1 MNRKSNKRIIFYVL
15 IAALVVFMV
24 LSVLKPF
31 SKQSYDSFGDLVK
44 DIEAGR
50 ISSFVVNDNGKCEVK
65 LPLFDESGKPVTNDK
80 GEHKTETK
88 TYTFTSVG
96 YSFFMEHYGQI
107 LNEQYQNG
115 QIKELDFTPPSGA
128 SVWLSYIPYILLF
141 ALIIFTVVLF
151 MRSSGKGGALG
162 NFGKAKTKLGSDEKK
177 KVLFKDVAGAD
188 EEKEELK
195 EVVDF
200 LRDPR
205 KYTRLGAKI
214 PHGVLLVGP
223 PGTGKTLLAKAV
235 AGEAGVP
242 FFSISGSDFV
252 EMYVGVGASRVRDLF
267 DNAKKYPA
275 SIVFIDEIDAVGRH
289 RGAGLGGGHDER
301 EQTLNQLLV
310 EMDGFGSGS
319 AVIVIAATNRPDILD
334 PALLRPGRFDRQITV
349 GYPDIK
355 GRLEILKIHA
365 QGKPFEN
372 DVLLE
377 KVAKTTVGFTGADL
391 ANLLNEAALLAA
403 RRGKHLIGEQEL
415 EDASIKVIVGT
426 EKRSRVV
433 KDKEKKLTAYHEGGH
448 AILTKLL
455 QPDNQVH
462 QISVIPTGRAGG
474 YTIHRPNEDR
484 SYGSKKEMQNEI
496 VVLLG
501 GRMAEKLVLDDVST
515 GASNDIQRA
524 TSIAR
529 NMVTRYGFSD
539 LLGPVVYG
547 SEHGSDE
554 VFLGRD
560 FNNQKNYSDS
570 TATVI
575 DEEIKRIVCE
585 AYDTAEKLLKENMS
599 KLHFIAEFLFKNEI
613 MDEYQFEAVMNGD
626 VSTVAELEEMSEERK
641 KRSKEENE
649 AKAKKDEE
657 ARQKREEEERRLR
670 AMNGGQTPLYRTP
683 DQDNRDNGQN
693 GPLGQ

>member
-1 MNRKSNKRIIFYVL
+1 MNRRNNKRIIFYIILAVFL
-15 IAALVVFMV
+15 IAIAASTIAPLRAQRYTYDDFRKDVFAGN
-24 LSVLKPF
+24 L
-31 SKQSYDSFGDLVK
+31 
-44 DIEAGR
+44 IEVN
-50 ISSFVVNDNGKCEVK
+50 ISANGKA
-65 LPLFDESGKPVTNDK
+65 TI
-80 GEHKTETK
+80 KTAQGVTK
-88 TYTFTSVG
+88 TFTFSDI
-96 YSFFMEHYGQI
+96 S
-107 LNEQYQNG
+107 YQ
-115 QIKELDFTPPSGA
+115 DFREYCRPVLEDQFKAGTLQKYDIQPPSNTA
-128 SVWLSYIPYILLF
+128 AWVSYIPYILLVGM
-141 ALIIFTVVLF
+141 LILTIVVF
-151 MRSSGKGGALG
+151 IKMSGGRGGALN
-162 NFGKAKTKLGSDEKK
+162 NFGKARTKLGIDEKK
-177 KVLFKDVAGAD
+177 KVLFRDVAGAD

-195 EVVDF
+195 EIVDF
-200 LRDPR
+200 LKEPG

-267 DNAKKYPA
+267 ENAKKFPA

-319 AVIVIAATNRPDILD
+319 AVIVMAATNRPDILD

-355 GRLEILKIHA
+355 GRLDILKIHA
-365 QGKPFEN
+365 QGKPFE
-372 DVLLE
+372 DEVSLE

-433 KDKEKKLTAYHEGGH
+433 KEKEKKLTAYHEAGH

-462 QISVIPTGRAGG
+462 QISVIPTGGAGG

-484 SYGSKKEMQNEI
+484 SYGSRNDMKSEI

-501 GRMAEKLVLDDVST
+501 GRMAEKLVLEDIST

-529 NMVTRYGFSD
+529 SMVTRYGMSER
-539 LLGPVVYG
+539 LGPLVYG
-547 SEHGSDE
+547 SEHNSDE

-560 FNNQKNYSDS
+560 FNSQKNYSEA
-570 TATVI
+570 TASII
-575 DEEIKRIVCE
+575 DEEIKLIVCE
-585 AYDTAEKLLKENMS
+585 AYDTAERLLTENMS
-599 KLHFIAEFLFKNEI
+599 KLHFIASFLFKNEV
-613 MDEYQFEAVMNGD
+613 MDEYQFEAVMNGEAD
-626 VSTVAELEEMSEERK
+626 TVEALEALSEERK
-641 KRSKEENE
+641 RRSKEENE
-649 AKAKKDEE
+649 MQAKRNAE
-657 ARQKREEEERRLR
+657 REQQRLEEERRRINELHGIITPPFKSPYD
-670 AMNGGQTPLYRTP
+670 NGG
-683 DQDNRDNGQN
+683 DNGN
-693 GPLGQ
+693 GGGSNGNGNK

>member
-1 MNRKSNKRIIFYVL
+1 MNRRNNKRIIFYVL
-15 IAALVVFMV
+15 LAVFLIAIAT
-24 LSVLKPF
+24 SYIAPLKA
-31 SKQSYDSFGDLVK
+31 QRYSYDDLRKDVATGNLTEVTITEGGKATVK
-44 DIEAGR
+44 TAQGVTKSLKF
-50 ISSFVVNDNGKCEVK
+50 SSMSYQDFYDYCR
-65 LPLFDESGKPVTNDK
+65 PLLE
-80 GEHKTETK
+80 
-88 TYTFTSVG
+88 
-96 YSFFMEHYGQI
+96 
-107 LNEQYQNG
+107 EQYKAG
-115 QIKELDFTPPSGA
+115 TLLKYELEQPSNTA
-128 SVWLSYIPYILLF
+128 AWVSYLPYILLVGM
-141 ALIIFTVVLF
+141 LILTIVVF
-151 MRSSGKGGALG
+151 VKMSGGRGGALN
-162 NFGKAKTKLGSDEKK
+162 NFGKARTKLGSDEKK
-177 KVLFKDVAGAD
+177 KVLFRDVAGAD

-195 EVVDF
+195 EIVDF
-200 LRDPR
+200 LKDPG

-267 DNAKKYPA
+267 ENAKKFPA

-319 AVIVIAATNRPDILD
+319 AVIVMAATNRPDILD

-355 GRLEILKIHA
+355 GRLDILKIHA
-365 QGKPFEN
+365 QGKPFE
-372 DVLLE
+372 DEVSLE

-433 KDKEKKLTAYHEGGH
+433 KEKEKKLTAYHEAGH

-462 QISVIPTGRAGG
+462 QISVIPTGGAGG

-484 SYGSKKEMQNEI
+484 SYGSRNDMKSEI

-501 GRMAEKLVLDDVST
+501 GRMAEKLVLEDIST

-529 NMVTRYGFSD
+529 SMVTRYGMSD
-539 LLGPVVYG
+539 RLGPLVYG
-547 SEHGSDE
+547 SEHNSDE

-560 FNNQKNYSDS
+560 FNSQKNYSET
-570 TATVI
+570 TASII

-585 AYDTAEKLLKENMS
+585 AYDTAERLLTENMA
-599 KLHFIAEFLFKNEI
+599 KLHFIAEFLFKNEV
-613 MDEYQFEAVMNGD
+613 MDEYQFEAVMNGEAD
-626 VSTVAELEEMSEERK
+626 TVEALEALSEERK
-641 KRSKEENE
+641 RRSKEENDQ
-649 AKAKKDEE
+649 KAKRD
-657 ARQKREEEERRLR
+657 AEERERQLEAER
-670 AMNGGQTPLYRTP
+670 RRINELHGIITPPFGNPYDKGNDGDGNNKT
-683 DQDNRDNGQN
+683 
-693 GPLGQ
+693 

>member
-1 MNRKSNKRIIFYVL
+1 MKTRNTKKVIFYVL
-15 IAALVVFMV
+15 AVVLIIMLAF
-24 LSVLKPF
+24 SIFRPF
-31 SKQSYDSFGDLVK
+31 GEKTYANVGELINDVK
-44 DIEAGR
+44 AGVIEEFS
-50 ISSFVVNDNGKCEVK
+50 IN
-65 LPLFDESGKPVTNDK
+65 ESGKCTVKLKATDGTK
-80 GEHKTETK
+80 AVTK
-88 TYTFTSVG
+88 TYTFTSLG
-96 YSFFMEHYGQI
+96 YNYFEKAECLEALEAQRLSGS
-107 LNEQYQNG
+107 L
-115 QIKELDFTPPSGA
+115 KVLDFTPPSRA
-128 SVWLSYIPYILLF
+128 TMLVQYIPYILLF
-141 ALIIFTVVLF
+141 GLIIFTVIAF
-151 MRSSGKGGALG
+151 MRTSGKGGALG
-162 NFGKAKTKLGSDEKK
+162 NFGKARTKIGSDEKK
-177 KVLFKDVAGAD
+177 KVLFRDVAGAD

-195 EVVDF
+195 EIVDF
-200 LRDPR
+200 LRDPGR
-205 KYTRLGAKI
+205 YTKLGAKI

-267 DNAKKYPA
+267 DSAKKHPA

-355 GRLEILKIHA
+355 GRLEILKIHSR
-365 QGKPFEN
+365 GKPFEN
-372 DVLLE
+372 DVSLE

-433 KDKEKKLTAYHEGGH
+433 KEKEKKLTAYHEAGH
-448 AILTKLL
+448 AVLTKLL

-462 QISVIPTGRAGG
+462 QISVIPTGGAGG
-474 YTIHRPNEDR
+474 YTIHRPSEDR
-484 SYGSKKEMQNEI
+484 SYGSRNDMKNDI

-501 GRMAEKLVLDDVST
+501 GRMAEKLVLEDIST

-529 NMVTRYGFSD
+529 SMVTRYGFSD

-547 SEHGSDE
+547 GQHSSDE

-560 FNNQKNYSDS
+560 FNSQKDYSET
-570 TATVI
+570 TAALI
-575 DEEIKRIVCE
+575 DQEIKRIVCE
-585 AYDTAEKLLKENMS
+585 AYDLAEKLLSENMD
-599 KLHFIAEFLFKNEI
+599 KLHFIAEYLFKNEI
-613 MDEYQFEAVMNGD
+613 MDEYQFEAVMNGEAT
-626 VSTVAELEEMSEERK
+626 TVAELEELSEQRK
-641 KRSKEENE
+641 QRSKEENE
-649 AKAKKDEE
+649 AKARKDAEE
-657 ARQKREEEERRLR
+657 ALRREAEQKRLR
-670 AMNGGQTPLYRTP
+670 EIMGENNLYRTP
-683 DQDNRDNGQN
+683 DDKNGSN
-693 GPLGQ
+693 S

>member
-1 MNRKSNKRIIFYVL
+1 MKNKNVKRIIFYVL
-15 IAALVVFMV
+15 VAIFIAFIMFNV
-24 LSVLKPF
+24 LNPLRAS
-31 SKQSYDSFGDLVK
+31 SYGKLSDLIK
-44 DIEAGR
+44 DINDEK
-50 ISSFVVNDNGKCEVK
+50 ITSFVVNENGKCEVK
-65 LPLFDESGKPVTNDK
+65 VKVFNTDGTPAIDDDGKQ
-80 GEHKTETK
+80 KTETK
-88 TYTFTSVG
+88 TYTFTNLG
-96 YSFFMEHYGQI
+96 YSYFINNYGDKLQELSEKNGMV
-107 LNEQYQNG
+107 LNFEAA
-115 QIKELDFTPPSGA
+115 SGI

-141 ALIIFTVVLF
+141 GLIIFTVVVFL
-151 MRSSGKGGALG
+151 RTSGKGGALG
-162 NFGKAKTKLGSDEKK
+162 NFGKARTKTGTDEKK
-177 KVLFKDVAGAD
+177 KVLFRDVAGAD

-205 KYTRLGAKI
+205 KYSRLGAKI

-267 DNAKKYPA
+267 DNAKKHPA

-310 EMDGFGSGS
+310 EMDGFGSGN

-355 GRLEILKIHA
+355 GRLDILKIHA

-372 DVLLE
+372 DVSLE

-433 KDKEKKLTAYHEGGH
+433 KEKEKKLTAYHEAGH
-448 AILTKLL
+448 AVLTKLL
-455 QPDNQVH
+455 QPENQVH
-462 QISVIPTGRAGG
+462 QISVIPTGGAGG
-474 YTIHRPNEDR
+474 YTIHRPNEDK
-484 SYGSKKEMQNEI
+484 SYGSKNDMLNEI
-496 VVLLG
+496 TVLLG
-501 GRMAEKLVLDDVST
+501 GRMAEKLVIGDVST

-529 NMVTRYGFSD
+529 SMVTRYGFSD

-547 SEHGSDE
+547 GEHSSDE

-560 FNNQKNYSDS
+560 FNTQKDYSDQ
-570 TATVI
+570 TAALI
-575 DEEIKRIVCE
+575 DKEIKRIVCE
-585 AYDTAEKLLKENMS
+585 AYDLAEKLLKENMD
-599 KLHFIAEFLFKNEI
+599 KLNFIAGFLFKNEV
-613 MDEYQFEAVMNGD
+613 MDEYQFEAVMNGEAG
-626 VSTVAELEEMSEERK
+626 SIEELEALSEERK
-641 KRSKEENE
+641 ERSKRENAE
-649 AKAKKDEE
+649 KARKDEE
-657 ARQKREEEERRLR
+657 ERIKREEEQRRL
-670 AMNGGQTPLYRTP
+670 NGMYGNNQPPMYRTP
-683 DQDNRDNGQN
+683 NDDNNN
-693 GPLGQ
+693 KN

>member
-1 MNRKSNKRIIFYVL
+1 MNRKNNKRVIFYVILAVFL
-15 IAALVVFMV
+15 IAIAASAIAPLRAQRYTYEQLCDDIVSNNVVSINVTEGGKATVKTAQGVTKTFKFTNM
-24 LSVLKPF
+24 
-31 SKQSYDSFGDLVK
+31 SYQDFYDYYRPIL
-44 DIEAGR
+44 
-50 ISSFVVNDNGKCEVK
+50 EVK
-65 LPLFDESGKPVTNDK
+65 RLA
-80 GEHKTETK
+80 GELE
-88 TYTFTSVG
+88 YN
-96 YSFFMEHYGQI
+96 
-107 LNEQYQNG
+107 LEQ
-115 QIKELDFTPPSGA
+115 PSGTA
-128 SVWLSYIPYILLF
+128 AWVSYIPYILLIGI
-141 ALIIFTVVLF
+141 LVFTIVAF
-151 MRSSGKGGALG
+151 IKMSGGRGGALN
-162 NFGKAKTKLGSDEKK
+162 NFGKARTKLGIDEKK
-177 KVLFKDVAGAD
+177 KVLFRDVAGAD

-195 EVVDF
+195 EIVDF
-200 LRDPR
+200 LKEPG

-267 DNAKKYPA
+267 ENAKKYPA

-310 EMDGFGSGS
+310 EMDGFGSGN
-319 AVIVIAATNRPDILD
+319 AVIVMAATNRPDILD

-365 QGKPFEN
+365 QGKPFE
-372 DVLLE
+372 DEVSLE
-377 KVAKTTVGFTGADL
+377 KVARTTVGFTGADL

-433 KDKEKKLTAYHEGGH
+433 KEKEKKLTAYHEAGH

-462 QISVIPTGRAGG
+462 QISVIPTGGAGG

-484 SYGSKKEMQNEI
+484 SYGSRNDMKNEI

-501 GRMAEKLVLDDVST
+501 GRMAEKLVLEDIST

-529 NMVTRYGFSD
+529 SMVTRYGMSD
-539 LLGPVVYG
+539 RLGPLVYG
-547 SEHGSDE
+547 SEHNSDE

-560 FNNQKNYSDS
+560 FNSQKNYSEN
-570 TATVI
+570 TASII

-585 AYDTAEKLLKENMS
+585 AYDTAERLLTENMS
-599 KLHFIAEFLFKNEI
+599 KLHFIASFLFKNEV
-613 MDEYQFEAVMNGD
+613 MDEYQFEAVMSGEAD
-626 VSTVAELEEMSEERK
+626 TIEALETLSEQRK
-641 KRSKEENE
+641 QRSKEENE
-649 AKAKKDEE
+649 MKAKRDAEE
-657 ARQKREEEERRLR
+657 KERQLEAERRRINELHGIITPPFR
-670 AMNGGQTPLYRTP
+670 SPYDNNG
-683 DQDNRDNGQN
+683 NGNDGSGNNN
-693 GPLGQ
+693 GNPG

>member
-1 MNRKSNKRIIFYVL
+1 MKTRNTKKIIFYVL
-15 IAALVVFMV
+15 AVILIVMLAFSIFRPFGEEAYG
-24 LSVLKPF
+24 SVGELINDVKAGLDSTEPVIKEF
-31 SKQSYDSFGDLVK
+31 S
-44 DIEAGR
+44 I
-50 ISSFVVNDNGKCEVK
+50 N
-65 LPLFDESGKPVTNDK
+65 ESGKCTVKLVKNGKDV
-80 GEHKTETK
+80 TK
-88 TYTFTSVG
+88 TYNFTSLG
-96 YSFFMEHYGQI
+96 YNYFEKAGC
-107 LNEQYQNG
+107 LEALEQQRLDG
-115 QIKELDFTPPSGA
+115 KITSLDFTPPSRA
-128 SVWLSYIPYILLF
+128 TMLMQYIPYILLF
-141 ALIIFTVVLF
+141 GLIIFTVIAF
-151 MRSSGKGGALG
+151 MRTSGKGGALG
-162 NFGKAKTKLGSDEKK
+162 NFGKARTKIGSDEKK
-177 KVLFKDVAGAD
+177 KVLFRDVAGAD

-195 EVVDF
+195 EIVDF
-200 LRDPR
+200 LREPGR
-205 KYTRLGAKI
+205 YTKLGAKI

-267 DNAKKYPA
+267 DNAKKHPA

-355 GRLEILKIHA
+355 GRLEILKIHSR
-365 QGKPFEN
+365 GKPFEN
-372 DVLLE
+372 DVSLE

-433 KDKEKKLTAYHEGGH
+433 KDKEKKLTAYHEAGH

-455 QPDNQVH
+455 QPENQVH
-462 QISVIPTGRAGG
+462 QISVIPTGGAGG
-474 YTIHRPNEDR
+474 YTIHRPSEDR
-484 SYGSKKEMQNEI
+484 SYGSRNDMKNDF

-501 GRMAEKLVLDDVST
+501 GRMAEKLVLEDIST

-529 NMVTRYGFSD
+529 SMVTRYGFSD
-539 LLGPVVYG
+539 ILGPVVYG
-547 SEHGSDE
+547 GQHSSDE

-560 FNNQKNYSDS
+560 FNSQKDYSEN
-570 TATVI
+570 TAAII
-575 DEEIKRIVCE
+575 DQEIKRIVCE
-585 AYDTAEKLLKENMS
+585 AYDLAEKLLSENMD
-599 KLHFIAEFLFKNEI
+599 KLHFIAEYLFKNEI
-613 MDEYQFEAVMNGD
+613 MDEYQFEAVMSGEAT
-626 VSTVAELEEMSEERK
+626 TVAELEELSEQRK
-641 KRSKEENE
+641 QRSKEENE
-649 AKAKKDEE
+649 AKARRDAEDALRRE
-657 ARQKREEEERRLR
+657 AEQKRLR
-670 AMNGGQTPLYRTP
+670 ELTGENLYRTP
-683 DQDNRDNGQN
+683 DDKDGNRG
-693 GPLGQ
+693 L

>member
-1 MNRKSNKRIIFYVL
+1 MKRKSNKRIIFYIVAVAL
-15 IAALVVFMV
+15 IALLVMNV
-24 LSVLKPF
+24 LN
-31 SKQSYDSFGDLVK
+31 SFTGQNYETLGELIADVK
-44 DIEAGR
+44 TEGKLTY
-50 ISSFVVNDNGKCEVK
+50 FTMNENGKVTTKFLDENGKEV
-65 LPLFDESGKPVTNDK
+65 
-80 GEHKTETK
+80 TK
-88 TYTFTSVG
+88 TYEMTSIGYDTFKEAGCIESLG
-96 YSFFMEHYGQI
+96 MQSE
-107 LNEQYQNG
+107 NG
-115 QIKELDFTPPSGA
+115 TLKTFDCKPATGM
-128 SVWLSYIPYILLF
+128 SVWLQYIPYLLLF
-141 ALIIFTVVLF
+141 GLIIFTVIAF
-151 MRSSGKGGALG
+151 MRTSGKGGALN
-162 NFGKAKTKLGSDEKK
+162 NFGKARTKNGADEKK
-177 KVLFKDVAGAD
+177 KVLFRDVAGAD

-195 EVVDF
+195 EIVDF
-200 LRDPR
+200 LKEPG

-267 DNAKKYPA
+267 ENAKKHPA
-275 SIVFIDEIDAVGRH
+275 SIIFIDEIDAVGRH

-334 PALLRPGRFDRQITV
+334 PALLRPGRFDRQVTV

-355 GRLEILKIHA
+355 GRLEILKIHSR
-365 QGKPFEN
+365 GKPFEN
-372 DVLLE
+372 EVSLE

-403 RRGKHLIGEQEL
+403 RRGKHLIGEKEL

-433 KDKEKKLTAYHEGGH
+433 KDKEKKLTAYHEAGH

-462 QISVIPTGRAGG
+462 QISVIPTGGAGG

-484 SYGSKKEMQNEI
+484 SYGSRNDMKNDI

-501 GRMAEKLVLDDVST
+501 GRMAEKLVLEDIST

-529 NMVTRYGFSD
+529 SMVTRYGFSD
-539 LLGPVVYG
+539 ILGPVVYG
-547 SEHGSDE
+547 SEHGNDE

-560 FNNQKNYSDS
+560 FNNQKNYSEN
-570 TATVI
+570 TAAII
-575 DEEIKRIVCE
+575 DQEIKRIVCE
-585 AYDTAEKLLKENMS
+585 SYDLAEKLLTENMD
-599 KLHFIAEFLFKNEI
+599 KLHFIAEYLFKNEI
-613 MDEYQFEAVMNGD
+613 MDEYQFEAVMSGEATS
-626 VSTVAELEEMSEERK
+626 VPQLEELSESRK
-641 KRSKEENE
+641 QRSIEQNE
-649 AKAKKDEE
+649 AKAKKDAEE
-657 ARQKREEEERRLR
+657 VLRKEAEEKRIKEVSG
-670 AMNGGQTPLYRTP
+670 ANLYRTP
-683 DQDNRDNGQN
+683 DDQN
-693 GPLGQ
+693 K

>member
-1 MNRKSNKRIIFYVL
+1 MNRRNSKRMIFYVVITVL
-15 IAALVVFMV
+15 ILVMAVAV
-24 LSVLKPF
+24 LNPF
-31 SKQSYDSFGDLVK
+31 SGQEYSNFGELINDIKAGNITELVINDSGKCTVK
-44 DIEAGR
+44 NTAGETK
-50 ISSFVVNDNGKCEVK
+50 IYKFTNIGYNFFQNHYGELLQEQYDNG
-65 LPLFDESGKPVTNDK
+65 
-80 GEHKTETK
+80 
-88 TYTFTSVG
+88 
-96 YSFFMEHYGQI
+96 I
-107 LNEQYQNG
+107 
-115 QIKELDFTPPSGA
+115 IKVLDFTPPSSA
-128 SVWLSYIPYILLF
+128 TMWIQYIPYILL
-141 ALIIFTVVLF
+141 LGVIVFTIVLF
-151 MRSSGKGGALG
+151 MRTSGKGGALN
-162 NFGKAKTKLGSDEKK
+162 NFGKARTKMVADEKR
-177 KVLFKDVAGAD
+177 KVLFRDVAGAD

-200 LRDPR
+200 LREPQ

-310 EMDGFGSGS
+310 EMDGFGSGN

-334 PALLRPGRFDRQITV
+334 PALLRPGRFDRQIVV

-365 QGKPFEN
+365 QGKPFE
-372 DVLLE
+372 DEVSLE

-391 ANLLNEAALLAA
+391 ANLLNEAAILAA
-403 RRGKHLIGEQEL
+403 RRGKKLIGEQEL

-426 EKRSRVV
+426 EKKSRVV
-433 KDKEKKLTAYHEGGH
+433 KEKDKKLTAYHEAGH
-448 AILTKLL
+448 AILTKIL

-462 QISVIPTGRAGG
+462 QISVIPTGAAGG
-474 YTIHRPNEDR
+474 YTIHRPNEDKT
-484 SYGSKKEMQNEI
+484 YGSKAEMESEI

-501 GRMAEKLVLDDVST
+501 GRMAEKLVLSDIST

-529 NMVTRYGFSD
+529 SMVMRYGFSD

-547 SEHGSDE
+547 SEHSDDE
-554 VFLGRD
+554 IFLGRD
-560 FNNQKNYSDS
+560 FASQKNYSES
-570 TATVI
+570 TAAVI
-575 DEEIKRIVCE
+575 DAEIKRIVCT
-585 AYDTAEKLLKENMS
+585 AYDKAEQLLNENMG
-599 KLHFIAEFLFKNEI
+599 KLHFIAEYLFKNEV
-613 MDEYQFEAVMNGD
+613 MDEYQFESVMNGEAT
-626 VSTVAELEEMSEERK
+626 TVEQLEEMAESRK
-641 KRSKEENE
+641 QRSKEENE
-649 AKAKKDEE
+649 AKAKRDEE
-657 ARQKREEEERRLR
+657 ERRKREEEEKKFR
-670 AMNGGQTPLYRTP
+670 AMTGESHPLYRTP
-683 DQDNRDNGQN
+683 DDDKRDRGE
-693 GPLGQ
+693 

>member
-1 MNRKSNKRIIFYVL
+1 MNRKHNKRIIFYVL
-15 IAALVVFMV
+15 LAVFLIAIAT
-24 LSVLKPF
+24 SYIAPLKA
-31 SKQSYDSFGDLVK
+31 QRYTYDDFRK
-44 DIEAGR
+44 DIVAGNL
-50 ISSFVVNDNGKCEVK
+50 IEVSITEGGKATVK
-65 LPLFDESGKPVTNDK
+65 TAQGV
-80 GEHKTETK
+80 TK
-88 TYTFTSVG
+88 TLKFSSMSYQD
-96 YSFFMEHYGQI
+96 YYDYYRPLLE
-107 LNEQYQNG
+107 EQYKTG
-115 QIKELDFTPPSGA
+115 VLLKYELEQPSNTA
-128 SVWLSYIPYILLF
+128 AWVSYIPYILLIGM
-141 ALIIFTVVLF
+141 LVLTIVVF
-151 MRSSGKGGALG
+151 VKMSGGRGGALN
-162 NFGKAKTKLGSDEKK
+162 NFGKARTKLGTDEKK
-177 KVLFKDVAGAD
+177 KVLFRDVAGAD

-195 EVVDF
+195 EIVDF
-200 LRDPR
+200 LKDPG

-267 DNAKKYPA
+267 ENAKKYPA

-319 AVIVIAATNRPDILD
+319 AVIVMAATNRPDILD

-355 GRLEILKIHA
+355 GRLDILKIHA
-365 QGKPFEN
+365 QGKPFE
-372 DVLLE
+372 DEVSLE

-433 KDKEKKLTAYHEGGH
+433 KEKEKKLTSYHEAGH

-462 QISVIPTGRAGG
+462 QISVIPTGGAGG

-484 SYGSKKEMQNEI
+484 SYGSRNDMKSEI

-501 GRMAEKLVLDDVST
+501 GRMAEKLVLEDIST

-529 NMVTRYGFSD
+529 SMVTRYGMSD
-539 LLGPVVYG
+539 RLGPLVYG
-547 SEHGSDE
+547 SEHNSDE

-560 FNNQKNYSDS
+560 FNTQKNYSEA
-570 TATVI
+570 TASVI

-585 AYDTAEKLLKENMS
+585 AYDTAERLLTENMA
-599 KLHFIAEFLFKNEI
+599 KLHFIAEFLFKNEV
-613 MDEYQFEAVMNGD
+613 MDEYQFEAVMNGEAD
-626 VSTVAELEEMSEERK
+626 TVEALEALSEERK
-641 KRSKEENE
+641 RRSKEENE
-649 AKAKKDEE
+649 QKAKRD
-657 ARQKREEEERRLR
+657 AEERERQLEAER
-670 AMNGGQTPLYRTP
+670 RRINELHGIITPPFGNPY
-683 DQDNRDNGQN
+683 DKGNDGNKDNKN
-693 GPLGQ
+693 

>member
-1 MNRKSNKRIIFYVL
+1 MNKKSSKRFIFYILLAVL
-15 IAALVVFMV
+15 IIVMAVTLLRAPSGNAYKNLTELAADVEGGHIISF
-24 LSVLKPF
+24 SVN
-31 SKQSYDSFGDLVK
+31 
-44 DIEAGR
+44 E
-50 ISSFVVNDNGKCEVK
+50 NGKCTVETDQGIK
-65 LPLFDESGKPVTNDK
+65 KTYKFTSMGYQFFMDNYADELAALQAEGKP
-80 GEHKTETK
+80 
-88 TYTFTSVG
+88 
-96 YSFFMEHYGQI
+96 I
-107 LNEQYQNG
+107 
-115 QIKELDFTPPSGA
+115 DFLPQSSA
-128 SVWLSYIPYILLF
+128 SMWISYIPYILLMG
-141 ALIIFTVVLF
+141 LIIFTIVAF
-151 MRSSGKGGALG
+151 MRSAGGRGGALN
-162 NFGKAKTKLGSDEKK
+162 NFGKARTKMGIDEKK
-177 KVLFKDVAGAD
+177 RVLFRDVAGAD

-200 LRDPR
+200 LRDPG
-205 KYTRLGAKI
+205 KYTKLGAKI

-267 DNAKKYPA
+267 ENAKKYPA

-310 EMDGFGSGS
+310 EMDGFGTGS

-355 GRLEILKIHA
+355 GRLEILRIHA

-372 DVLLE
+372 SVSLE
-377 KVAKTTVGFTGADL
+377 KVARTTVGFTGADL

-403 RRGKHLIGEQEL
+403 RRGKLLIGEQEL

-426 EKRSRVV
+426 EKRSKVV
-433 KDKEKKLTAYHEGGH
+433 KDKEKKLTAYHEAGH

-462 QISVIPTGRAGG
+462 QISVIPTGGAGG

-484 SYGSKKEMQNEI
+484 SYGSKNEMKNEI

-501 GRMAEKLVLDDVST
+501 GRMAEKIVIGDIST

-529 NMVTRYGFSD
+529 SMVTRYGMSD
-539 LLGPVVYG
+539 RLGPLVYG
-547 SEHGSDE
+547 SEHSSDE

-560 FNNQKNYSDS
+560 FNNQKNYSEN
-570 TATVI
+570 TASAI

-585 AYDTAEKLLKENMS
+585 AYDTAEKLLTENLD
-599 KLHFIAEFLFKNEI
+599 KLHFIASFLFKNEV
-613 MDEYQFEAVMNGD
+613 MDEYQFEAVMSD
-626 VSTVAELEEMSEERK
+626 SVSSIEELEDLSDKRK
-641 KRSKEENE
+641 AQSRKENE
-649 AKAKKDEE
+649 DKAKRDAEE
-657 ARQKREEEERRLR
+657 ARRREEEERKRFNE
-670 AMNGGQTPLYRTP
+670 MNGIPTPPFGVYP
-683 DQDNRDNGQN
+683 EPPKDDNDDKK
-693 GPLGQ
+693 

>member
-1 MNRKSNKRIIFYVL
+1 MNKKSSKRFIFYILLAVL
-15 IAALVVFMV
+15 IVVMAV
-24 LSVLKPF
+24 TLLKPA
-31 SKQSYDSFGDLVK
+31 SANEYKNLTELASDVESGRVVSFN
-44 DIEAGR
+44 
-50 ISSFVVNDNGKCEVK
+50 VNENGKCTVETDQGVK
-65 LPLFDESGKPVTNDK
+65 KTYKFTSMGYQFFMDNYADELAELQAQGKP
-80 GEHKTETK
+80 
-88 TYTFTSVG
+88 
-96 YSFFMEHYGQI
+96 I
-107 LNEQYQNG
+107 
-115 QIKELDFTPPSGA
+115 DFLPQSSA
-128 SVWLSYIPYILLF
+128 SMWISYIPYILLMG
-141 ALIIFTVVLF
+141 LIIFTIVAF
-151 MRSSGKGGALG
+151 MRSAGGRGGALN
-162 NFGKAKTKLGSDEKK
+162 NFGKARTKMGVDEKK
-177 KVLFKDVAGAD
+177 RVLFRDVAGAD

-200 LRDPR
+200 LRDPS
-205 KYTRLGAKI
+205 KYTKLGAKI

-267 DNAKKYPA
+267 ENAKKYPA

-310 EMDGFGSGS
+310 EMDGFGTGS

-355 GRLEILKIHA
+355 GRLEILRIHA

-372 DVLLE
+372 SVSLE
-377 KVAKTTVGFTGADL
+377 KVARTTVGFTGADL

-403 RRGKHLIGEQEL
+403 RRGKFLIGEQEL

-426 EKRSRVV
+426 EKRSKVV
-433 KDKEKKLTAYHEGGH
+433 KDKEKKLTAYHEAGH

-462 QISVIPTGRAGG
+462 QISVIPTGGAGG

-484 SYGSKKEMQNEI
+484 SYGSKNDMESEI

-501 GRMAEKLVLDDVST
+501 GRMAEKIVIGDIST

-529 NMVTRYGFSD
+529 SMVTRYGMSD
-539 LLGPVVYG
+539 RLGPLVYG
-547 SEHGSDE
+547 SEHSSDE

-560 FNNQKNYSDS
+560 FNNQKNYSES
-570 TATVI
+570 TASVI

-585 AYDTAEKLLKENMS
+585 AYDKAEKLLTENLD
-599 KLHFIAEFLFKNEI
+599 KLHFIASFLFKNEI
-613 MDEYQFEAVMNGD
+613 MDEYQFEAVMSGN
-626 VSTVAELEEMSEERK
+626 VSSIEELEDLSEQRK
-641 KRSKEENE
+641 AQSRKENE
-649 AKAKKDEE
+649 DKAKRDAEE
-657 ARQKREEEERRLR
+657 ARRREEDERKRFNE
-670 AMNGGQTPLYRTP
+670 MNGIPTPPFGVFP
-683 DQDNRDNGQN
+683 DPPKDDKDNK
-693 GPLGQ
+693 

>member
-1 MNRKSNKRIIFYVL
+1 MKKNNKRLIFYVIIAVFIAFIAFNTLQSFTTESYESFEELEADLLAGHMESFAVNENGECFVEVKIWNAEKNGYEKDSNGNPL
-15 IAALVVFMV
+15 IA
-24 LSVLKPF
+24 
-31 SKQSYDSFGDLVK
+31 
-44 DIEAGR
+44 E
-50 ISSFVVNDNGKCEVK
+50 
-65 LPLFDESGKPVTNDK
+65 
-80 GEHKTETK
+80 K
-88 TYTFTSVG
+88 TYTFTAMG
-96 YSFFMEHYGQI
+96 YQFFMEQHGEK
-107 LNEQYQNG
+107 LAA
-115 QIKELDFTPPSGA
+115 IKTDFPPATGI
-128 SVWLSYIPYILLF
+128 SVWLSYIPYILLGG
-141 ALIIFTVVLF
+141 LVLF
-151 MRSSGKGGALG
+151 TLVLFFRASGKNGGMG
-162 NFGKAKTKLGSDEKK
+162 SFGKAKTKTGADEKK

-205 KYTRLGAKI
+205 KYTKLGAKI

-267 DNAKKYPA
+267 ENAKKHPA
-275 SIVFIDEIDAVGRH
+275 SIIFIDEIDAVGRH

-310 EMDGFGSGS
+310 EMDGFGSGN

-355 GRLEILKIHA
+355 GRLAILKIHA

-372 DVLLE
+372 DVSLE
-377 KVAKTTVGFTGADL
+377 KIAKTTVGFTGADL

-433 KDKEKKLTAYHEGGH
+433 KEREKKLTAYHEGGH
-448 AILTKLL
+448 AILTSLL

-462 QISVIPTGRAGG
+462 QISVIPTGGAGG

-484 SYGSKKEMQNEI
+484 SYGTKKDMFNEI

-501 GRMAEKLVLDDVST
+501 GRMAEKIILDDIST

-539 LLGPVVYG
+539 ILGPVVYG
-547 SEHGSDE
+547 GQHSSDE

-560 FNNQKNYSDS
+560 FNSQKDYSDA
-570 TATVI
+570 TASVI
-575 DEEIKRIVCE
+575 DQEIKRIVCE
-585 AYDTAEKLLKENMS
+585 AYDTAERLLKENLD
-599 KLHFIAEFLFKNEI
+599 KLHFIAEFLMRNEI
-613 MDEYQFEAVMNGD
+613 MDEYQFKSVMNGEAT
-626 VSTVAELEEMSEERK
+626 TVEELEALSEERK
-641 KRSKEENE
+641 ARSKKENE
-649 AKAKKDEE
+649 EKAK
-657 ARQKREEEERRLR
+657 QEEEERLRREEELRRLTGM
-670 AMNGGQTPLYRTP
+670 AGGGSLYRTP
-683 DQDNRDNGQN
+683 DAPTPPPTDTNKPDGEDK
-693 GPLGQ
+693 

>member
-1 MNRKSNKRIIFYVL
+1 MNKKSSKRFIFYIL
-15 IAALVVFMV
+15 LAALIVVMAV
-24 LSVLKPF
+24 TLLKPA
-31 SKQSYDSFGDLVK
+31 SANEYKNLSELAS
-44 DIEAGR
+44 DIENGR
-50 ISSFVVNDNGKCEVK
+50 VVSFNVNENGKCTVETDQGVK
-65 LPLFDESGKPVTNDK
+65 RTYKFTSMGYQFFMDNYADELAALQAQGKP
-80 GEHKTETK
+80 
-88 TYTFTSVG
+88 
-96 YSFFMEHYGQI
+96 I
-107 LNEQYQNG
+107 
-115 QIKELDFTPPSGA
+115 DFLPQSSA
-128 SVWLSYIPYILLF
+128 SMWISYIPYILLMG
-141 ALIIFTVVLF
+141 LIIFTIVAF
-151 MRSSGKGGALG
+151 MRSAGGRGGALN
-162 NFGKAKTKLGSDEKK
+162 NFGKARTKMGIDEKK
-177 KVLFKDVAGAD
+177 RVLFRDVAGAD

-200 LRDPR
+200 LRDPS
-205 KYTRLGAKI
+205 KYTKLGAKI

-267 DNAKKYPA
+267 ENAKKYPA

-310 EMDGFGSGS
+310 EMDGFGTGS

-355 GRLEILKIHA
+355 GRLEILRIHA

-372 DVLLE
+372 SVSLE
-377 KVAKTTVGFTGADL
+377 KVARTTVGFTGADL

-403 RRGKHLIGEQEL
+403 RRGKFLIGEQEL

-433 KDKEKKLTAYHEGGH
+433 KEKEKKLTAYHEAGH

-462 QISVIPTGRAGG
+462 QISVIPTGGAGG

-484 SYGSKKEMQNEI
+484 SYGSKNDMESEI

-501 GRMAEKLVLDDVST
+501 GRMAEKIVIGDIST

-529 NMVTRYGFSD
+529 SMVTRYGMSD
-539 LLGPVVYG
+539 RLGPLVYG
-547 SEHGSDE
+547 SEHSSDE

-560 FNNQKNYSDS
+560 FNNQKNYSES
-570 TATVI
+570 TASVI

-585 AYDTAEKLLKENMS
+585 AYDKAEKLLTENLD
-599 KLHFIAEFLFKNEI
+599 KLHFIASFLFKNEI
-613 MDEYQFEAVMNGD
+613 MDEYQFEAVMGGS
-626 VSTVAELEEMSEERK
+626 VTSIEELEDLSEQRK
-641 KRSKEENE
+641 AQSRKENE
-649 AKAKKDEE
+649 DKAKRDAEE
-657 ARQKREEEERRLR
+657 ARRREEDERKRFKE
-670 AMNGGQTPLYRTP
+670 MNGIPTPP
-683 DQDNRDNGQN
+683 FGVFPEPPKDDKDNK
-693 GPLGQ
+693 

>member
-1 MNRKSNKRIIFYVL
+1 MKRKNNKRIIFYVVVIAL
-15 IAALVVFMV
+15 IALLALNV
-24 LSVLKPF
+24 LNSFRGEK
-31 SKQSYDSFGDLVK
+31 YDTLGDLIADVK
-44 DIEAGR
+44 AGKLTY
-50 ISSFVVNDNGKCEVK
+50 FTMDENGNVTTKYK
-65 LPLFDESGKPVTNDK
+65 DAAGK
-80 GEHKTETK
+80 EITK
-88 TYTFTSVG
+88 TYEMTSLG
-96 YSFFMEHYGQI
+96 YDVF
-107 LNEQYQNG
+107 
-115 QIKELDFTPPSGA
+115 KEAGCIEELASQATKSDTNPEPTLKTLEFEPPTGI
-128 SVWLSYIPYILLF
+128 SVWLQYIPYILLF
-141 ALIIFTVVLF
+141 GLIIFTIIAF
-151 MRSSGKGGALG
+151 MRTSGKGGALN
-162 NFGKAKTKLGSDEKK
+162 NFGKARTKNGADEKK
-177 KVLFKDVAGAD
+177 KVLFRDVAGAD

-195 EVVDF
+195 EIVDF
-200 LRDPR
+200 LREPGR
-205 KYTRLGAKI
+205 YTKLGAKI

-267 DNAKKYPA
+267 DNAKKHPA

-334 PALLRPGRFDRQITV
+334 PELLRPGRFDRQVTV

-355 GRLEILKIHA
+355 GRLEILKIHSR
-365 QGKPFEN
+365 GKPFEN
-372 DVLLE
+372 EVSLE

-426 EKRSRVV
+426 EKRSKVV
-433 KDKEKKLTAYHEGGH
+433 KDKEKKLTAYHEAGH

-462 QISVIPTGRAGG
+462 QISVIPTGGAGG

-484 SYGSKKEMQNEI
+484 SYGSRNDMKNDI

-501 GRMAEKLVLDDVST
+501 GRMAEKLVLEDIST

-529 NMVTRYGFSD
+529 SMVTRYGFSD
-539 LLGPVVYG
+539 ILGPVVYG
-547 SEHGSDE
+547 SEHGNDE

-560 FNNQKNYSDS
+560 FNNQKNYSES
-570 TATVI
+570 TAAII
-575 DEEIKRIVCE
+575 DQEIKRIVCE
-585 AYDTAEKLLKENMS
+585 SYDLAEKLLTENMD
-599 KLHFIAEFLFKNEI
+599 KLHFIAAYLFKNEI
-613 MDEYQFEAVMNGD
+613 MDEYQFEAVMSGEATS
-626 VSTVAELEEMSEERK
+626 VEQLEELSESRK
-641 KRSKEENE
+641 QRSKDENE
-649 AKAKKDEE
+649 AKAKKDAEE
-657 ARQKREEEERRLR
+657 VLRREAEEKRAREL
-670 AMNGGQTPLYRTP
+670 NSSNLYRTP
-683 DQDNRDNGQN
+683 DDNNNGN
-693 GPLGQ
+693 NNNFGN

>member
-1 MNRKSNKRIIFYVL
+1 MNRRNNKRIIFYVILAVFL
-15 IAALVVFMV
+15 IAIAASTIAPLRAQRYTYDDFRKDVFAGN
-24 LSVLKPF
+24 L
-31 SKQSYDSFGDLVK
+31 
-44 DIEAGR
+44 IEIK
-50 ISSFVVNDNGKCEVK
+50 ISANGKA
-65 LPLFDESGKPVTNDK
+65 TI
-80 GEHKTETK
+80 KTAQGVTK
-88 TYTFTSVG
+88 TFTFSDI
-96 YSFFMEHYGQI
+96 S
-107 LNEQYQNG
+107 YQ
-115 QIKELDFTPPSGA
+115 DFREYCRPVLEDQFKTGTLQKYDIQPPSNTA
-128 SVWLSYIPYILLF
+128 AWVSYIPYILLVGM
-141 ALIIFTVVLF
+141 LILTIVVF
-151 MRSSGKGGALG
+151 IKMSGGRGGALN
-162 NFGKAKTKLGSDEKK
+162 NFGKARTKLGTDEKK
-177 KVLFKDVAGAD
+177 KVLFRDVAGAD

-195 EVVDF
+195 EIVDF
-200 LRDPR
+200 LKEPG

-267 DNAKKYPA
+267 ENAKKYPA

-319 AVIVIAATNRPDILD
+319 AVIVMAATNRPDILD

-355 GRLEILKIHA
+355 GRLDILKIHA
-365 QGKPFEN
+365 QGKPFE
-372 DVLLE
+372 DEVSLE

-433 KDKEKKLTAYHEGGH
+433 KEKEKKLTAYHEAGH

-462 QISVIPTGRAGG
+462 QISVIPTGGAGG

-484 SYGSKKEMQNEI
+484 SYGSRNDMKSEI

-501 GRMAEKLVLDDVST
+501 GRMAEKLVLEDIST

-529 NMVTRYGFSD
+529 SMVTRYGMSD
-539 LLGPVVYG
+539 RLGPLVYG
-547 SEHGSDE
+547 SEHNSDE

-560 FNNQKNYSDS
+560 FNSQKNYSEA
-570 TATVI
+570 TASII
-575 DEEIKRIVCE
+575 DEEIKLIVCE
-585 AYDTAEKLLKENMS
+585 AYDTAERLLTENMS
-599 KLHFIAEFLFKNEI
+599 KLHFIASFLFKNEV
-613 MDEYQFEAVMNGD
+613 MDEYQFEAVMNGEAD
-626 VSTVAELEEMSEERK
+626 TIEALEQLSEERK
-641 KRSKEENE
+641 LRSKEENE
-649 AKAKKDEE
+649 QKAKRD
-657 ARQKREEEERRLR
+657 AEERERMLEAER
-670 AMNGGQTPLYRTP
+670 RRINELHGIITPPFKSPY
-683 DQDNRDNGQN
+683 DNGSDSGN
-693 GPLGQ
+693 SSENDNK

>member
-1 MNRKSNKRIIFYVL
+1 MKNKNSRRLIFYIVL
-15 IAALVVFMV
+15 TVFMV
-24 LSVLKPF
+24 IIAWQTLSQIPAGSAYKDLTELISDVKNERIESFVLK
-31 SKQSYDSFGDLVK
+31 DD
-44 DIEAGR
+44 
-50 ISSFVVNDNGKCEVK
+50 GKCTVINKDGVE
-65 LPLFDESGKPVTNDK
+65 
-80 GEHKTETK
+80 K
-88 TYTFTSVG
+88 TYTFTSSG
-96 YSFFMEHYGQI
+96 YAYFIEHCGDELARQI
-107 LNEQYQNG
+107 DEGKL
-115 QIKELDFTPPSGA
+115 ITLDFKPQTGA
-128 SVWLSYIPYILLF
+128 ITWLVYLPYILFILLMLG
-141 ALIIFTVVLF
+141 AVLLF
-151 MRSSGKGGALG
+151 MRNNGVKGGG
-162 NFGKAKTKLGSDEKK
+162 INNFGKAKTKSGIDDKK
-177 KVLFKDVAGAD
+177 RVLFRDVAGAD

-195 EVVDF
+195 EIVDF
-200 LRDPR
+200 LKEPS
-205 KYTRLGAKI
+205 KYTKLGAKI

-275 SIVFIDEIDAVGRH
+275 SIIFIDEIDAVGRH

-310 EMDGFGSGS
+310 EMDGFGSAS

-334 PALLRPGRFDRQITV
+334 PALLRPGRFDRQVTV

-365 QGKPFEN
+365 RGKPFE
-372 DVLLE
+372 DSVSLE

-391 ANLLNEAALLAA
+391 ANLLNEAALLSA
-403 RRGKHLIGEQEL
+403 RRGKLLIGEQEL

-433 KDKEKKLTAYHEGGH
+433 KEKEKRLTAYHEGGH

-462 QISVIPTGRAGG
+462 QISIIPTGRAGG
-474 YTIHRPNEDR
+474 YTIHRPNEDV
-484 SYGSKKEMQNEI
+484 SYSSKNDMKDEI

-501 GRMAEKLVLDDVST
+501 GRMAEKLVIGDIST

-529 NMVTRYGFSD
+529 NMVRRYGMSEK
-539 LLGPVVYG
+539 LGPLVYG
-547 SEHGSDE
+547 SEHSSDE

-560 FNNQKNYSDS
+560 FNNQKDYSES
-570 TATVI
+570 TAAVI

-585 AYDTAEKLLKENMS
+585 AYDIAEKLLTENMD
-599 KLHFIAEFLFKNEI
+599 KLHFIADYLMKNEI
-613 MDEYQFEAVMNGD
+613 MDEYQFEAVMDG
-626 VSTVAELEEMSEERK
+626 SATTVEELEKLSEDRRARSAEENQEKAKRDAEER
-641 KRSKEENE
+641 
-649 AKAKKDEE
+649 
-657 ARQKREEEERRLR
+657 ARREEEERRRLNELHGIVTSPVR
-670 AMNGGQTPLYRTP
+670 P
-683 DQDNRDNGQN
+683 DMPPMGEELPYESPKNDENDSENK
-693 GPLGQ
+693 